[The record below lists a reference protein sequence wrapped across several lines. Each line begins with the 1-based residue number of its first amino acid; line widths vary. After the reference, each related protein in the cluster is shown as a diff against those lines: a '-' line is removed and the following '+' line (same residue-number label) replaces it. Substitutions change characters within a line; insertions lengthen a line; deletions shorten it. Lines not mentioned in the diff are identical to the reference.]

1 MSNQESVNRSDKIM
15 KGVFWLI
22 GIITILILIVI
33 IGYILLKGIGHVNW
47 EFLTTAPIDSGASGG
62 IYPMIIS
69 TIYVTFFAILV
80 ATPIAIGSAVYLYEY
95 AGDNIF
101 VHILRFATETLA
113 SLPSIIYG
121 LFGLAFF
128 VEFLGFGWCILSA
141 SLTLAIMA
149 IPTIMRTSQ
158 NALEAVPPT
167 YKEASLGMGATR
179 WQTIVNVVLPAAIPG
194 IITGVILGMARAIE
208 ETAAIM
214 YTVGSSTAVPITVF
228 DPARPLPLHL
238 YMLATEGISIENTF
252 ATATVLIVMILGIT
266 IVTNYLVDRYQKRM
280 MGEK

>member
-1 MSNQESVNRSDKIM
+1 MM
-15 KGVFWLI
+15 KYVFWGL

-33 IGYILLKGIGHVNW
+33 IGYILINGVPHINW
-47 EFLTTAPIDSGASGG
+47 EFLTTAPKDSGASGG

-69 TIYVTFFAILV
+69 TIYVTFIAVLI
-80 ATPIAIGSAVYLYEY
+80 ATPIAVLSAVYLYEY
-95 AGDNIF
+95 AGDNLF
-101 VHILRFATETLA
+101 VHLIRFCTETLA

-128 VEFLGFGWCILSA
+128 VEFMHLGWCVLSA
-141 SLTLAIMA
+141 SLTLALMA

-158 NALEAVPPT
+158 NALEAVPPA
-167 YKEASLGMGATR
+167 YREGSLGLGATR
-179 WQTIVNVVLPAAIPG
+179 WQTIVNVILPAAIPG
-194 IITGVILGMARAIE
+194 IVTGIILGMARAIE

-214 YTVGSSTAVPITVF
+214 YTVGSSIAAPVTVF

-238 YMLATEGISIENTF
+238 YMLATEGISLENTF

-266 IVTNYLVDRYQKRM
+266 FITNYIVDRYQKKM
-280 MGEK
+280 MGE